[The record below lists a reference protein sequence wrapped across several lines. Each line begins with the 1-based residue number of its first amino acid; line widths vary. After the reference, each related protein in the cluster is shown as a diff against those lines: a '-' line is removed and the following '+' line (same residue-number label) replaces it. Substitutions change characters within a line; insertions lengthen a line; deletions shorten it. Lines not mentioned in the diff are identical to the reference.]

1 MSGNGDIVGYQ
12 QERETKLRLELFQE
26 VEYLRLYGHV
36 ERTRG
41 LVEDH
46 ELGVERQRPGDT
58 DTLALPPRELVRIA
72 VELVTR
78 QTDTFEQLS
87 DPLCAQLFV
96 GATDRHR
103 YLDLV
108 TGVD

>member
-1 MSGNGDIVGYQ
+1 M
-12 QERETKLRLELFQE
+12 
-26 VEYLRLYGHV
+26 
-36 ERTRG
+36 
-41 LVEDH
+41 
-46 ELGVERQRPGDT
+46 
-58 DTLALPPRELVRIA
+58 RIA